1 MGGYLT
7 FSPLDPVHHQE
18 RTVADYTMAQVV
30 ENYAVRALI
39 AVGTTPFAL

>member
-1 MGGYLT
+1 MGSYLT

-18 RTVADYTMAQVV
+18 PTVADYTIAQVV
-30 ENYAVRALI
+30 ADTAVRVLS